1 MKERVCK
8 QEVLV
13 SAPDGIIHRCD
24 CGVYHVEIDGVTLH
38 LESVQFKAVARL
50 FKLAL
55 GMLAARSP
63 MNERTEGQFYFKKQ
77 VMNGGIR

>member
-1 MKERVCK
+1 MREKFCK

-24 CGVYHVEIDGVTLH
+24 CGIYHVEIDGLTLH

-55 GMLAARSP
+55 GMLAAGSH
-63 MNERTEGQFYFKKQ
+63 MNERTEGRFYFEKQ